1 MRYLSQNCHQVTS
14 VIRIVDGVYDARL
27 YLPWS
32 ETVRDCHYVNFFP
45 GLFFLFY
52 PHFFSFGV
60 VEVTGLGCLDV
71 EFGFWGWGS
80 LYKHRGITMGIN
92 NYTFQYSGVYCIN
105 LWLMILQVEKISFTD
120 DSAYVVMGIADT
132 RLFFMMICDVKIK
145 EQMDRAMVR
154 SSTILTFIWPCGI
167 LDWVPRL
174 LLK

>member
-1 MRYLSQNCHQVTS
+1 MEFMM
-14 VIRIVDGVYDARL
+14 VDHIYQ
-27 YLPWS
+27 WS
-32 ETVRDCHYVNFFP
+32 ETVRDDHYVNFFP
-45 GLFFLFY
+45 GLCFLFY
-52 PHFFSFGV
+52 PHFFSFAV
-60 VEVTGLGCLDV
+60 VEVTGLGCLAV

-80 LYKHRGITMGIN
+80 LYKQIGITMGIK

-105 LWLMILQVEKISFTD
+105 LLWLILQVEKISFTD

-154 SSTILTFIWPCGI
+154 YSISTFIWPCGI
-167 LDWVPRL
+167 LARGPRG